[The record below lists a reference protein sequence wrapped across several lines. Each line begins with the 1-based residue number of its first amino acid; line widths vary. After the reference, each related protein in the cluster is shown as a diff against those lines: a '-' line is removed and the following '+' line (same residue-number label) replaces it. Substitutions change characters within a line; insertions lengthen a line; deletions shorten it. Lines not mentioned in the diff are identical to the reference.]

1 MRWDDSSTISSVE
14 VKQSSLSGSRKTGK
28 GSSPISRSIRWS
40 ETNEIHKIHHID
52 DMSDEQIAATWYAA
66 KEYSEIK
73 SAYQLT
79 IFMMEAGEN
88 ITGDEHTSRGLEY
101 RTQEGAWARYENKR
115 DAYNAV
121 LDEQDRQWKV
131 DKDDHEKIRQIYLKH
146 STKCANAAVVR
157 ALQDERD
164 IKQYLSEEK
173 DKKKKKKIIIVKKKK
188 KVDTTAANAD
198 GSSEQY
204 AATTTTTTSKNSTTV
219 TGKKNAKA
227 LKAQLEQRLAGDG
240 NCSTFSSQ
248 QQNKGETTT
257 TTTKPTSPA
266 RTGSFT
272 LKARSSIVRQKSTP
286 VSTFSLLPKERS
298 SAVRQKSVLTRAD
311 TAATDL
317 QKEKRKLLQKCNTI

>member
-1 MRWDDSSTISSVE
+1 MRWDDNSTISSVE

-28 GSSPISRSIRWS
+28 GSGPLARSIRWS

-73 SAYQLT
+73 SAYQMT

-164 IKQYLSEEK
+164 IKQYLCEEK

-188 KVDTTAANAD
+188 VATTATTAAAD
-198 GSSEQY
+198 GSS
-204 AATTTTTTSKNSTTV
+204 APAPATATTKSSTTV
-219 TGKKNAKA
+219 TGKRNAKA
-227 LKAQLEQRLAGDG
+227 LKARLERRLAGDG
-240 NCSTFSSQ
+240 NPNQQ
-248 QQNKGETTT
+248 QQNNGNTTT
-257 TTTKPTSPA
+257 PS
-266 RTGSFT
+266 TGSLI
-272 LKARSSIVRQKSTP
+272 LKERSSIVRKD
-286 VSTFSLLPKERS
+286 
-298 SAVRQKSVLTRAD
+298 SVRAD
-311 TAATDL
+311 NTS
-317 QKEKRKLLQKCNTI
+317 RKQLQKCNTI

>member
-14 VKQSSLSGSRKTGK
+14 VKTSSCRKSGK
-28 GSSPISRSIRWS
+28 GAPPLSKSLRWADKH
-40 ETNEIHKIHHID
+40 EVHKIHHID
-52 DMSDEQIAATWYAA
+52 DMSDEQVAATWYGS

-73 SAYQLT
+73 SAYQMT
-79 IFMMEAGEN
+79 IFMMESGET

-164 IKQYLSEEK
+164 IKQYLTEEK
-173 DKKKKKKIIIVKKKK
+173 EKKKKKKIVIVKKKK
-188 KVDTTAANAD
+188 KD
-198 GSSEQY
+198 GSSGDSVDGDSCSQS
-204 AATTTTTTSKNSTTV
+204 SKASRNSTTV

-227 LKAQLEQRLAGDG
+227 LKARMERRLAAGGTTPGD
-240 NCSTFSSQ
+240 
-248 QQNKGETTT
+248 
-257 TTTKPTSPA
+257 PA
-266 RTGSFT
+266 
-272 LKARSSIVRQKSTP
+272 AN
-286 VSTFSLLPKERS
+286 LLKERS
-298 SAVRQKSVLTRAD
+298 SIMRKDVRAD
-311 TAATDL
+311 ISQFQ
-317 QKEKRKLLQKCNTI
+317 QKRSLKKSFTL